1 MSERDRTSLEGRAAL
16 VTGSGSAEGI
26 GFACARQLTR
36 CGARV
41 AVVSTTD
48 RIHRRA
54 AELGPD
60 AVGLVAN
67 LMDSSQAD
75 GAVAAVLERLGR
87 LDIVVNNAG
96 MTSVGE
102 PEESGPLISISDDD
116 WRRSLD
122 RNITTAFFVTRA
134 AMPHLLEQGYG
145 RVVMVGSVT
154 GPVVALPGSGPYGA
168 GKAGMVGLTL
178 GWALEVASRSVTVNV
193 VAPGWVA
200 TGSSTEEE
208 LAAGAATPVGRSAR
222 ADEIAAA
229 VAFLASPEASYITG
243 AVLVVDGG
251 NTIVEDKRR

>member
-1 MSERDRTSLEGRAAL
+1 VIDLAGQAAL
-16 VTGSGSAEGI
+16 VTGAGSAEGI
-26 GFACARQLTR
+26 GFACARRLTR
-36 CGARV
+36 YGARV

-60 AVGLVAN
+60 AVGLVAD

-75 GAVAAVLERLGR
+75 GAVAATLERLGR

-96 MTSVGE
+96 MTSEGE
-102 PEESGPLISISDDD
+102 PQEGGPLISLSDDQ

-122 RNITTAFFVTRA
+122 RNLTTAYFVTRA
-134 AMPHLLEQGYG
+134 AMPHLTEQGYG

-168 GKAGMVGLTL
+168 GKAGMVGLAR
-178 GWALEVASRSVTVNV
+178 GWALEVAGQGVTVNV

-200 TGSSTEEE
+200 TASSTEEE

-222 ADEIAAA
+222 PDEIAAA

>member
-1 MSERDRTSLEGRAAL
+1 VIDLAGQAAL
-16 VTGSGSAEGI
+16 VTGAGSADGI
-26 GFACARQLTR
+26 GFACARQFAR
-36 CGARV
+36 GGARV

-48 RIHRRA
+48 RIHQRA
-54 AELGPD
+54 EELGPD
-60 AVGLVAN
+60 AVGLVAD
-67 LMDSSQAD
+67 LRDSSQAD
-75 GAVAAVLERLGR
+75 GAVAAVVERLGR

-102 PEESGPLISISDDD
+102 PDESGPLSSLSDDD

-122 RNITTAFFVTRA
+122 RNLTTAFFVTRA

-154 GPVVALPGSGPYGA
+154 GPLVALSGAGPYGA
-168 GKAGMVGLTL
+168 GKAGMVGLTR
-178 GWALEVASRSVTVNV
+178 GWALEVAAQGVTVNL

-200 TGSSTEEE
+200 TASSPEEE
-208 LAAGAATPVGRSAR
+208 LAAGAATPIGRSAR

-243 AVLVVDGG
+243 AVLVADGG